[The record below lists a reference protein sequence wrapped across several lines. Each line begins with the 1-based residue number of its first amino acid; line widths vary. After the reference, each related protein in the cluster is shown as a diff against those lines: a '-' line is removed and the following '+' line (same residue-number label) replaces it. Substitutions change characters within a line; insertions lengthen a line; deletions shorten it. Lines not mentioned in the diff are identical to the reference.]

1 MSLRVIATSRTGTN
15 DVLTL
20 LNGQTM
26 LIARGATITATTG
39 DAINSNTGA
48 AVVSLRVAGSVF
60 ATGGG
65 ARVGTNA
72 TTSGSLTI
80 TETGVMGGDYFG
92 ASVGGATVSV
102 TTAGGL
108 FGGTYGLFTYTTS
121 TTGAN
126 GQAITNSG
134 EIIGGYNGVFIQGA
148 ANAVTITL
156 LNTADGIIEGGNY
169 SLYSDGTL
177 AIDRITNNG
186 QMIGDIALQGG
197 NDRYDGRNGRLVGE
211 ALMGDGNDTA
221 MGGAAVDRLLGDAG
235 NDRLMG
241 FGAVDFLTGGAGT
254 DTLTG
259 GAGNDRFIFTAPTE
273 GPDIITDFS
282 NVAGN
287 NDIFHITAAAF
298 GGGLVAG
305 ALAAGQFRTATTNQ
319 AGDLNDRFIF
329 RTTDRSLWFD
339 ADGTNA
345 AAPVM
350 VADLQA
356 GAVVTA
362 ADIVLV

>member
-26 LIARGATITATTG
+26 LIARGATITASTG
-39 DAINSNTGA
+39 DAINAADGA
-48 AVVSLRVAGSVF
+48 GAVSLRVAGSIF
-60 ATGGG
+60 AASGGV
-65 ARVGTNA
+65 RVGA
-72 TTSGSLTI
+72 TETISGSLTV
-80 TETGVMGGDYFG
+80 TETGIIGGDWFAAIVFG
-92 ASVGGATVSV
+92 NTLTVN
-102 TTAGGL
+102 TAGGL
-108 FGGTYGLFTYTTS
+108 FGGTYGLFTSATS
-121 TTGAN
+121 TSGENRQTV
-126 GQAITNSG
+126 TNSG
-134 EIIGGYNGVFIQGA
+134 EIIGGTYGVYLESVTKTA
-148 ANAVTITL
+148 TITL
-156 LNTADGIIEGGNY
+156 LNTADGIIEGDTY
-169 SLYSDGTL
+169 AVFSDGSV

-186 QMIGDIALQGG
+186 QMIGDLVLRGG

-211 ALMGDGNDTA
+211 AEMGAGNDTA

-259 GAGNDRFIFTAPTE
+259 GAGNDRFVFTAPTD
-273 GPDIITDFS
+273 GPDSITDFS

-287 NDIFHITAAAF
+287 NDMFHITAAAF

-339 ADGTNA
+339 VDGTNGT
-345 AAPVM
+345 APVM